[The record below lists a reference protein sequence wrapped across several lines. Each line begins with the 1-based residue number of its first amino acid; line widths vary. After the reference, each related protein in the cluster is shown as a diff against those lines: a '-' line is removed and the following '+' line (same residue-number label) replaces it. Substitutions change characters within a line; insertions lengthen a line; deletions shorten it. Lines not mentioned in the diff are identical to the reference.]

1 MSKTAQTTQPK
12 VIDNNNLPKTLLQ
25 AKANSQFITIPQT
38 TIDEKTL
45 HNAIKATGKA
55 SYLLTKLEHHENGG
69 LHIHIVIRYKERQ
82 RISFIH
88 NLITT
93 QVGQIGGLI
102 DYQQPKNL
110 IASIQYLK
118 KAETSVEGHPFME
131 HGDTPTELK
140 RIQNKDDKD
149 TQLLAALEK
158 AEQGDT
164 EGALADIKAVAP
176 LDYLKFKQQINATLL
191 TENKTILKYEL
202 PSFAPEDVKL
212 NPKQQEVWD
221 LLQQTP
227 QTRRIIW
234 VTGEYGSGKSF
245 LYNYIKA
252 NHKYRMYDAGQ
263 SASLDNVVYGYDEEG
278 VIAWDLPRTFNF
290 DELGNSIAAVI
301 EKFSDFGQSITS
313 KKYSGKTQ
321 HVRGHAVVF
330 SNHPPI
336 DQLTHREV
344 RHIDLTIPKTQPDT
358 ARKLKH
364 KSSRTEETLV
374 CSAAV
379 RQSFNEKPSKP
390 SALENTLILNPP
402 LNKPKK
408 HTIIRVESD
417 DEQDPDYE
425 YWSTDRQQE
434 YDRTKQKLKDRTAH
448 HNILSET
455 GHGSTISHN
464 NTPDTEQTQSPDMNN
479 GPDSTA

>member
-1 MSKTAQTTQPK
+1 MSNNDQTTQSK
-12 VIDNNNLPKTLLQ
+12 TDVKFEYSKTLLQ

-38 TIDEKTL
+38 TINYEDL
-45 HNAIKATGKA
+45 HNAIKSTGKA
-55 SYLLTKLEHHENGG
+55 SYLLTKLEHHEDGG
-69 LHIHIVIRYKERQ
+69 LHIHLVIRYKERQ

-118 KAETSVEGHPFME
+118 KVETAVEGKPFME
-131 HGDTPTELK
+131 HGDTPLELK
-140 RIQNKDDKD
+140 RNQTRDDKD
-149 TQLLAALEK
+149 TQLLNALEK

-164 EGALADIKAVAP
+164 EGALADIKAAAP

-191 TENKTILKYEL
+191 TENKTIVKYEL

-212 NPKQQEVWD
+212 KPQQQRVWD
-221 LLQQTP
+221 ELQRP
-227 QTRRIIW
+227 PITRRIIW
-234 VTGEYGSGKSF
+234 VTGSYGSGKSY

-290 DELGNSIAAVI
+290 EELGNSIASVI

-336 DQLTHREV
+336 DQLSHREIL
-344 RHIDLTIPKTQPDT
+344 HIDLTESETTPITSHKYNLKQSKQAIPRMEC
-358 ARKLKH
+358 ARQ
-364 KSSRTEETLV
+364 S
-374 CSAAV
+374 
-379 RQSFNEKPSKP
+379 SFNENTPITSPLK
-390 SALENTLILNPP
+390 NTLILNPP
-402 LNKPKK
+402 MNVPRTK
-408 HTIIRVESD
+408 IRDVSD
-417 DEQDPDYE
+417 EETERDTYNRLYPSYE
-425 YWSTDRQQE
+425 
-434 YDRTKQKLKDRTAH
+434 DRTQQTFDDRTPH
-448 HNILSET
+448 HNI
-455 GHGSTISHN
+455 
-464 NTPDTEQTQSPDMNN
+464 
-479 GPDSTA
+479 